1 MPGRP
6 AATRLEGMTP
16 RLLYRILAVAEA
28 VTWTLLITGMLLKY
42 AAGAGDRPVLVA
54 GSVHGFVFISYAITA
69 ALVGVN
75 QRWRLPV
82 TVLAVATAVVPYAT
96 IPFDVWADRSGRLDG
111 AWRTAAT
118 DDPRDHTPFG
128 RLFRWMLGHVPVL
141 IGCLAAL
148 AVVIM
153 AGLLLIGPPR
163 LS

>member
-1 MPGRP
+1 MS
-6 AATRLEGMTP
+6 P

-28 VTWTLLITGMLLKY
+28 ITWTLLIGGMLLKY
-42 AAGAGDRPVLVA
+42 AAGVGDWPVLVA
-54 GSVHGFVFISYAITA
+54 GSVHGFVFIGYAITA

-82 TVLAVATAVVPYAT
+82 VVLAVATAIVPYAT

-111 AWRTAAT
+111 PWRTTAT

-128 RLFRWMLGHVPVL
+128 RLFRWMLRHVPVL
-141 IGCLAAL
+141 VGSLAVL

>member
-1 MPGRP
+1 MS
-6 AATRLEGMTP
+6 P
-16 RLLYRILAVAEA
+16 RLLYRVLAVAEA
-28 VTWTLLITGMLLKY
+28 ITWTLLIAGMLLKY
-42 AAGAGDRPVLVA
+42 AAGVGDWPVVVA

-82 TVLAVATAVVPYAT
+82 IVLAVVTAIVPYAT
-96 IPFDVWADRSGRLDG
+96 IPFDLWADRSGRLDG
-111 AWRTAAT
+111 AWRTQAT
-118 DDPRDHTPFG
+118 DDPRDHTWFG

-141 IGCLAAL
+141 VGSLAVL